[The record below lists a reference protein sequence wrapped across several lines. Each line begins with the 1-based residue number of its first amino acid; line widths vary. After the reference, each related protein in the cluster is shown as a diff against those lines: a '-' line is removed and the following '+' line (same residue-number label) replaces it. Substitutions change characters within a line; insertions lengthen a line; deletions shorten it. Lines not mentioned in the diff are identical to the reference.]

1 MDRPKGISSGEAMRW
16 NEDVNRRRLEHHER
30 RCAEDAMYRKA
41 YEYQQAEQRRMWE
54 QMQKPLAH
62 ILAAEAQ
69 ERCVAG
75 KTKDDHDVMVPIS
88 CAAHQMPEHVEH
100 QTVNDCMKDADKP
113 QHIKTHVLSPL
124 IRGGYKAGIK
134 EKENIAAIE
143 AYQRMSDAEKVAA
156 GGNALAMG
164 LIGMMFTCPDALQ
177 QRMKELEELKPYLDE
192 IRETDKRFRDEEIK
206 LSGFEW

>member
-1 MDRPKGISSGEAMRW
+1 MDRPRSISSGEARLW
-16 NEDVNRRRLEHHER
+16 NDDVNRRRLAYHER
-30 RCAEDAMYRKA
+30 RCAEDPMYRKA
-41 YEYQQAEQRRMWE
+41 YEYQQAEERRMWE
-54 QMQKPLAH
+54 QMHKPFAE

-69 ERCVAG
+69 QRCVAG

-88 CAAHQMPEHVEH
+88 CATHQMPENVEH
-100 QTVNDCMKDADKP
+100 QTANDCMKDADKP
-113 QHIKTHVLSPL
+113 QRIKTHEEVLQE
-124 IRGGYKAGIK
+124 R
-134 EKENIAAIE
+134 AAME

-164 LIGMMFTCPDALQ
+164 LFTMMLTCPDALQ
-177 QRMKELEELKPYLDE
+177 QRMEELEELKPYLDE

>member
-1 MDRPKGISSGEAMRW
+1 MNKPRSISSGEAMRW

-41 YEYQQAEQRRMWE
+41 YEYQQAEERRMWE
-54 QMQKPLAH
+54 QMHKPFAE
-62 ILAAEAQ
+62 ILAAEARQ
-69 ERCVAG
+69 RCVAG
-75 KTKDDHDVMVPIS
+75 KTNDDHDVMVPIS
-88 CAAHQMPEHVEH
+88 CAAHQMLENAEV

-113 QHIKTHVLSPL
+113 QRIKTHEEVLQE
-124 IRGGYKAGIK
+124 R
-134 EKENIAAIE
+134 AAME

-164 LIGMMFTCPDALQ
+164 LVGMMFTCPDALQ
-177 QRMKELEELKPYLDE
+177 RRMKELEELKPCLDE

>member
-1 MDRPKGISSGEAMRW
+1 MDRPRPISSGEAMRW
-16 NEDVNRRRLEHHER
+16 NEDVNRRRLAHHER

-41 YEYQQAEQRRMWE
+41 YEYQQAEEQRMWE
-54 QMQKPLAH
+54 QMHKPLA
-62 ILAAEAQ
+62 
-69 ERCVAG
+69 
-75 KTKDDHDVMVPIS
+75 
-88 CAAHQMPEHVEH
+88 QMPESVEH
-100 QTVNDCMKDADKP
+100 QTVNDCMKDAVRP
-113 QHIKTHVLSPL
+113 QRIKTHEEVL
-124 IRGGYKAGIK
+124 R
-134 EKENIAAIE
+134 ERAAME

>member
-1 MDRPKGISSGEAMRW
+1 MDRPRPISSGEAMRW
-16 NEDVNRRRLEHHER
+16 NEDVNRRRLAHHER
-30 RCAEDAMYRKA
+30 RCAEDDMYRKA
-41 YEYQQAEQRRMWE
+41 YEYQQGEEQRMWE
-54 QMQKPLAH
+54 QMHKPFAE

-69 ERCVAG
+69 QRCIAG

-88 CAAHQMPEHVEH
+88 CAAHQMPESVEH

-113 QHIKTHVLSPL
+113 QRIKTHEEVLQE
-124 IRGGYKAGIK
+124 R
-134 EKENIAAIE
+134 AAME
-143 AYQRMSDAEKVAA
+143 AYQRMSDTEKVAA

-177 QRMKELEELKPYLDE
+177 RRMKELEELKPYLDE
-192 IRETDKRFRDEEIK
+192 IRETDKRFRNEEIK

>member
-1 MDRPKGISSGEAMRW
+1 MDRPRPISSGEAMRW

-41 YEYQQAEQRRMWE
+41 YEYQQAEERRLWE
-54 QMQKPLAH
+54 QMHKPFAE

-69 ERCVAG
+69 QRCVAG

-88 CAAHQMPEHVEH
+88 CAAHQMPENIAS
-100 QTVNDCMKDADKP
+100 QPVNDCMKDADKP
-113 QHIKTHVLSPL
+113 QRIKTHEEVLQE
-124 IRGGYKAGIK
+124 R
-134 EKENIAAIE
+134 AAME
-143 AYQRMSDAEKVAA
+143 AYQRMSDTEKVAA

-164 LIGMMFTCPDALQ
+164 LINMMFTCPDALQ
-177 QRMKELEELKPYLDE
+177 RRMKELEELKPYLNE
-192 IRETDKRFRDEEIK
+192 IRETDKRFKNEEIR

>member
-1 MDRPKGISSGEAMRW
+1 MDRPRPISSGEAMRW

-41 YEYQQAEQRRMWE
+41 YKYQQAEERRMWE
-54 QMQKPLAH
+54 QMHKPLAE

-69 ERCVAG
+69 QRCVAG
-75 KTKDDHDVMVPIS
+75 KTKDGHDVMVPIS
-88 CAAHQMPEHVEH
+88 CAAHQMPENVEV

-113 QHIKTHVLSPL
+113 QRIKTHEEVLQE
-124 IRGGYKAGIK
+124 R
-134 EKENIAAIE
+134 AAME

-156 GGNALAMG
+156 GGNSLAMG

-177 QRMKELEELKPYLDE
+177 RRMKEMEEMQPYLDE
-192 IRETDKRFRDEEIK
+192 IYETDKRFRNEEIK

>member
-1 MDRPKGISSGEAMRW
+1 MDRPRGISSGEAMRW

-41 YEYQQAEQRRMWE
+41 YEYQQAEERRMWE
-54 QMQKPLAH
+54 QMHKPFAE

-69 ERCVAG
+69 QRCVAG

-88 CAAHQMPEHVEH
+88 CAAHQMPENVEV

-113 QHIKTHVLSPL
+113 QRIKTHEEVLQE
-124 IRGGYKAGIK
+124 R
-134 EKENIAAIE
+134 AAME
-143 AYQRMSDAEKVAA
+143 AYQRMSDTEKVAA

-177 QRMKELEELKPYLDE
+177 QHMKELEELKPYLDE
-192 IRETDKRFRDEEIK
+192 IRETDKRFRSEEIK

>member
-1 MDRPKGISSGEAMRW
+1 MNKPRSISSGEAMRW

-41 YEYQQAEQRRMWE
+41 YEYQQAEERRMWE
-54 QMQKPLAH
+54 QMHKPFAE

-69 ERCVAG
+69 QRCVAG

-88 CAAHQMPEHVEH
+88 CAAHQMPENVEV

-113 QHIKTHVLSPL
+113 QRVKSHEEVL
-124 IRGGYKAGIK
+124 R
-134 EKENIAAIE
+134 ERAAME
-143 AYQRMSDAEKVAA
+143 AYQRMSDAEKVVT

-177 QRMKELEELKPYLDE
+177 RRMKELEELKPYLDE
-192 IRETDKRFRDEEIK
+192 IRETDKRFRNEEIK

>member
-1 MDRPKGISSGEAMRW
+1 MNKPRSISSGEAMRW
-16 NEDVNRRRLEHHER
+16 NEDVNRRRLAHHER

-41 YEYQQAEQRRMWE
+41 YEYLQSEERRMWKK
-54 QMQKPLAH
+54 MHKPFAE
-62 ILAAEAQ
+62 ILAVEAQ
-69 ERCVAG
+69 QRCVAG
-75 KTKDDHDVMVPIS
+75 KTKDGHDVMVPVS
-88 CAAHQMPEHVEH
+88 CVAHQVPESVEH
-100 QTVNDCMKDADKP
+100 QTVNDCMKDADKS
-113 QHIKTHVLSPL
+113 QRIKTHEEVLQE
-124 IRGGYKAGIK
+124 R
-134 EKENIAAIE
+134 AAME

-177 QRMKELEELKPYLDE
+177 RRMKELEELKPYLDE

>member
-1 MDRPKGISSGEAMRW
+1 MDRPRPISSGEAIRW

-41 YEYQQAEQRRMWE
+41 YEYQQAEERRMWE
-54 QMQKPLAH
+54 QTHKPSAE

-69 ERCVAG
+69 QRCVAG

-88 CAAHQMPEHVEH
+88 CAAHQMPDNVEV

-113 QHIKTHVLSPL
+113 QRIKTHEEVLQE
-124 IRGGYKAGIK
+124 R
-134 EKENIAAIE
+134 AAME

-177 QRMKELEELKPYLDE
+177 RRMKELEELKPYLDE
-192 IRETDKRFRDEEIK
+192 IRETDKRFRDEEIR

>member
-1 MDRPKGISSGEAMRW
+1 MDRPRPISSGEAMRW

-41 YEYQQAEQRRMWE
+41 YEYQQAEERRMWE
-54 QMQKPLAH
+54 QMHKPFAE

-69 ERCVAG
+69 QRCVAG

-88 CAAHQMPEHVEH
+88 CAAHQMPENVEH
-100 QTVNDCMKDADKP
+100 QTVNDCMKDADRP
-113 QHIKTHVLSPL
+113 QRIKTHEEVL
-124 IRGGYKAGIK
+124 R
-134 EKENIAAIE
+134 ERAAME

-156 GGNALAMG
+156 GGNALVMG

>member
-1 MDRPKGISSGEAMRW
+1 MDRPRPISSGEAMRW
-16 NEDVNRRRLEHHER
+16 NKEVNRRRLAHHER

-41 YEYQQAEQRRMWE
+41 YEYQQAEERRMWE
-54 QMQKPLAH
+54 QMHKPFAE
-62 ILAAEAQ
+62 ILAAEAHQ
-69 ERCVAG
+69 RCVAG
-75 KTKDDHDVMVPIS
+75 KTKDGHDVMVPVS
-88 CAAHQMPEHVEH
+88 CAAHQMPESVEH
-100 QTVNDCMKDADKP
+100 QTVNDCMKDADSP
-113 QHIKTHVLSPL
+113 QRIKTQEEVL
-124 IRGGYKAGIK
+124 R
-134 EKENIAAIE
+134 ERAAME
-143 AYQRMSDAEKVAA
+143 AYQRMSDAEKAAA

>member
-1 MDRPKGISSGEAMRW
+1 MDRPRPISSGEAMRW
-16 NEDVNRRRLEHHER
+16 NEDVNRRRLAHHER

-41 YEYQQAEQRRMWE
+41 YEYQQAEERRMLE
-54 QMQKPLAH
+54 RMHRPLDK
-62 ILAAEAQ
+62 ILAEEAQ
-69 ERCVAG
+69 QRVQG
-75 KTKDDHDVMVPIS
+75 KTKNDHDVMVPVS
-88 CAAHQMPEHVEH
+88 CAAHQMPESVEH
-100 QTVNDCMKDADKP
+100 QTVNDCMKDADRP
-113 QHIKTHVLSPL
+113 QRIKTHEEVL
-124 IRGGYKAGIK
+124 R
-134 EKENIAAIE
+134 ERAAME
-143 AYQRMSDAEKVAA
+143 AYQRMSDAEKAAA

>member
-1 MDRPKGISSGEAMRW
+1 
-16 NEDVNRRRLEHHER
+16 
-30 RCAEDAMYRKA
+30 MYRKA
-41 YEYQQAEQRRMWE
+41 YEYQQAEEWRMWE
-54 QMQKPLAH
+54 QMHKPFAE

-69 ERCVAG
+69 QRCVAG
-75 KTKDDHDVMVPIS
+75 KTKDDHDMMVPIS
-88 CAAHQMPEHVEH
+88 CAAHQMSENVEV

-113 QHIKTHVLSPL
+113 QRIKTHEEVLQE
-124 IRGGYKAGIK
+124 R
-134 EKENIAAIE
+134 AAME
-143 AYQRMSDAEKVAA
+143 AYQRISDAEKAAA

-177 QRMKELEELKPYLDE
+177 QRMKELEDMKPYLDE

>member
-1 MDRPKGISSGEAMRW
+1 MNKPRSISSGEAIRW

-41 YEYQQAEQRRMWE
+41 YEYQQAEERRMRE
-54 QMQKPLAH
+54 QMHKPFAE

-69 ERCVAG
+69 QRCVAG
-75 KTKDDHDVMVPIS
+75 KTKDDHGVMVPVS
-88 CAAHQMPEHVEH
+88 CAAHQMPENIAS
-100 QTVNDCMKDADKP
+100 QPVNDCMKDADKP
-113 QHIKTHVLSPL
+113 QRIKTHEEVLQE
-124 IRGGYKAGIK
+124 R
-134 EKENIAAIE
+134 AAME
-143 AYQRMSDAEKVAA
+143 AYQRMSDAEKAAA

-177 QRMKELEELKPYLDE
+177 RRMKELEELKPYLDE

>member
-1 MDRPKGISSGEAMRW
+1 MRW

-41 YEYQQAEQRRMWE
+41 YEYQQAEERRMWE
-54 QMQKPLAH
+54 QMHKPFAE
-62 ILAAEAQ
+62 ILAAEARQ
-69 ERCVAG
+69 RCVAG
-75 KTKDDHDVMVPIS
+75 KTKDGHDVPVPIS
-88 CAAHQMPEHVEH
+88 CAAHQMPENVEH

-113 QHIKTHVLSPL
+113 QRIKTHEEVL
-124 IRGGYKAGIK
+124 RERATM
-134 EKENIAAIE
+134 E

-177 QRMKELEELKPYLDE
+177 RRMKELEELKPYLDE

>member
-1 MDRPKGISSGEAMRW
+1 MDRPRPISSGEAMRW
-16 NEDVNRRRLEHHER
+16 NEDVNRRRLAHHER

-41 YEYQQAEQRRMWE
+41 YEYLQTEERRMWE
-54 QMQKPLAH
+54 NMHKHFAQMME
-62 ILAAEAQ
+62 AEAEQ
-69 ERCVAG
+69 RHVIGEI
-75 KTKDDHDVMVPIS
+75 KDGHQVLVPID
-88 CAAHQMPEHVEH
+88 CAAHQMPENIAS
-100 QTVNDCMKDADKP
+100 QPVNDCMKDADKP
-113 QHIKTHVLSPL
+113 QRIKTHEEVL
-124 IRGGYKAGIK
+124 R
-134 EKENIAAIE
+134 EQAAMD
-143 AYQRMSDAEKVAA
+143 AFSRMSDAEKVAN